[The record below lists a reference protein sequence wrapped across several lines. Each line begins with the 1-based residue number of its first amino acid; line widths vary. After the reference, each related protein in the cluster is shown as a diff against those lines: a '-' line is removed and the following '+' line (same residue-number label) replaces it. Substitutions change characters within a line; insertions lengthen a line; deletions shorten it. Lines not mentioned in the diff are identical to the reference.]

1 MDPVATSDPVSAAP
15 RGVHAC
21 YLLKST
27 IGDSTYNGYTNDL
40 THRLR
45 QHNGELVG
53 GAKATTRLLR
63 AGGTWE
69 VIAVITGDDAFTY
82 KRALSLEWRIR
93 YPTGRRPRPR
103 MYQGAC
109 GRMAGMALAMA
120 HPKFADLTL
129 VAHAKPEYTHYFF
142 LAGGGGGAQQH
153 SVDSGE
159 H

>member
-53 GAKATTRLLR
+53 GARATSVR
-63 AGGTWE
+63 GPWE
-69 VIAVITGDDAFTY
+69 VVAVVTSPSPAFDRH
-82 KRALSLEWRIR
+82 RALSLEWRIR